1 MEEVN
6 KNIFLIDVLKKLD
19 FFSTDSSIENSFPE
33 IVFTK
38 NPPENLHPK
47 HYIAL
52 EFAEIL
58 EADAV
63 YFKYYDDN
71 RFCVPQVYFYDNSNG
86 IYDKTKIAEI
96 HRNVY
101 SSNQV
106 ALICV
111 IDKKS
116 ISRFDVRKPVK
127 LDNNNEI
134 TNDNCL
140 IEKSNLFEELDLLSK
155 YFNAKKLNSG
165 DYWES
170 DEALTHFKN
179 NKSVY
184 EELVKALSLI
194 RKDFHTVF
202 QTFSIFEDA
211 KLANDFADE
220 VLFKCILIKYLE
232 ENGLEFAQQFYKD
245 NKIL

>member
-1 MEEVN
+1 ME
-6 KNIFLIDVLKKLD
+6 KNQENDFLIDVLKKLD
-19 FFSTDSSIENSFPE
+19 FFSADSSIENNFPE
-33 IVFTK
+33 IIFTK
-38 NPPENLHPK
+38 NTPSNLHPK

-52 EFAEIL
+52 EFAENL

-86 IYDKTKIAEI
+86 IYDKNKIAEI

-101 SSNQV
+101 SSSQV

-127 LDNNNEI
+127 LDNNEI

-140 IEKSNLFEELDLLSK
+140 IEKSNLFEELTLLSK
-155 YFNAKKLNSG
+155 YFNAKNLNSG

-170 DEALTHFKN
+170 NEASTHFKN

-184 EELVKALSLI
+184 EELVNALSLI
-194 RKDFHTVF
+194 RIDFHKVF
-202 QTFSIFEDA
+202 QKFNEFPDENTA
-211 KLANDFADE
+211 KNFADE
-220 VLFKCILIKYLE
+220 ILFKFILIKYME
-232 ENGLEFAQQFYKD
+232 ENGL
-245 NKIL
+245 